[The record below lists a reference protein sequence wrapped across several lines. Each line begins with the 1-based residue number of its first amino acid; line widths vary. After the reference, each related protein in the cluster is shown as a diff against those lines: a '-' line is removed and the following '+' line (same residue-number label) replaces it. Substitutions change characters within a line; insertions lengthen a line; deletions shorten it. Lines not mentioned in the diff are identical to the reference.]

1 MKLELDLVEV
11 DRDANPP
18 VCKLM
23 NYSREKYRKQ
33 VQEKERAKQ
42 KAAGSLKKGA
52 TKEVRISA
60 KTELKDLKIKVDTIK
75 RLMER
80 GYRVKCTLT
89 GREAQDFSGLMSQLC
104 DLIEDVALVE
114 FGPKF
119 ESKQAHLVVRH
130 IKFGTGKKGGKKDK
144 TVASPKIENA
154 DSAHVDSHDE
164 EQHDQES
171 GSDDDDEV
179 EAPSQSVT
187 AVSSADNFY
196 SDTKGDSFVAN
207 PTASTILQETEN
219 RYARNAPKNP
229 SAVSNPMRTLDSA
242 TQILGQPYGIPPPHH
257 RVPPRN
263 GEMESPSRSVSAT
276 ANPGQSINS
285 DMKGANFVA
294 NPTASATSQGTENRY
309 ARSAPNNPSA
319 VRNPVRTLDNAPQIS
334 GQPFAHSH
342 NRVLP
347 RNFPQQ
353 NHPSVLPPNNY
364 QQSVRQ
370 GSPPRNL
377 PFPPYDIRQPR
388 GETPTQSSQANS
400 NMPGSTG
407 LHQPP
412 GNAGGLASQ
421 STVFGIFSNKK
432 ADNINPNSA
441 RSSDSTRISSPGVA
455 PDNLNPP
462 SSKSD
467 VRQESESSQKK
478 FGIFSR

>member
-1 MKLELDLVEV
+1 M
-11 DRDANPP
+11 
-18 VCKLM
+18 M
-23 NYSREKYRKQ
+23 Q
-33 VQEKERAKQ
+33 
-42 KAAGSLKKGA
+42 
-52 TKEVRISA
+52 
-60 KTELKDLKIKVDTIK
+60 
-75 RLMER
+75 
-80 GYRVKCTLT
+80 
-89 GREAQDFSGLMSQLC
+89 
-104 DLIEDVALVE
+104 IEDVALVE

-353 NHPSVLPPNNY
+353 NHPSVLHRTIINKVYVKAPHQEIFLFLHMIFVSLGVRLQLNQVRLIVTCQAPQDCISHLVMLVVLHHS
-364 QQSVRQ
+364 QQSLVFLVIRRLTISIQ
-370 GSPPRNL
+370 IVPVL
-377 PFPPYDIRQPR
+377 PILQEFPVLEWLLI
-388 GETPTQSSQANS
+388 T
-400 NMPGSTG
+400 
-407 LHQPP
+407 
-412 GNAGGLASQ
+412 
-421 STVFGIFSNKK
+421 
-432 ADNINPNSA
+432 
-441 RSSDSTRISSPGVA
+441 
-455 PDNLNPP
+455 
-462 SSKSD
+462 
-467 VRQESESSQKK
+467 
-478 FGIFSR
+478 

>member
-11 DRDANPP
+11 NRDAKPP

-42 KAAGSLKKGA
+42 KAAGSLKKAA

-60 KTELKDLKIKVDTIK
+60 KTELKDLKIKVDAIK

-104 DLIEDVALVE
+104 ELIEDVALVE

-119 ESKQAHLVVRH
+119 QSKQAHLIVRH

-144 TVASPKIENA
+144 TVASPNIENA
-154 DSAHVDSHDE
+154 DSAHVDSHGE

-187 AVSSADNFY
+187 AVSSEDNFY
-196 SDTKGDSFVAN
+196 SDMKGNSFVAK

-219 RYARNAPKNP
+219 KYARNAPKNA
-229 SAVSNPMRTLDSA
+229 SAVRNPTRTLDSA
-242 TQILGQPYGIPPPHH
+242 TQILGQPYAIPQPHH
-257 RVPPRN
+257 SVPPRN
-263 GEMESPSRSVSAT
+263 GEVEAPTRSVAAISD
-276 ANPGQSINS
+276 PSQSFNS
-285 DMKGANFVA
+285 DMKGANFIA
-294 NPTASATSQGTENRY
+294 SPTASATSQGTENRY
-309 ARSAPNNPSA
+309 ARSAPNNASA

-334 GQPFAHSH
+334 GQPFAHPY
-342 NRVLP
+342 NWVP
-347 RNFPQQ
+347 PCNFPQQ
-353 NHPSVLPPNNY
+353 NHPSVPPPNSH
-364 QQSVRQ
+364 QQGVRQ

-388 GETPTQSSQANS
+388 GETPTQSTQANS
-400 NMPGSTG
+400 NMSGSTG
-407 LHQPP
+407 HRQPP
-412 GNAGGLASQ
+412 GNADGLASH

-432 ADNINPNSA
+432 AENINPNSA
-441 RSSDSTRISSPGVA
+441 RSSDATRISGPVVA

-462 SSKSD
+462 TSKSD
-467 VRQESESSQKK
+467 GRQETESSQKK